1 MKKKRYGINIL
12 LLVVIGLLVGC
23 ETGVNNIRTTNNA
36 SSGIITKGDST
47 SYKASTP
54 KASEIEKIYSNS
66 GTPGYYVQVGV
77 FKKQKPNA
85 DFINRMQYAQ
95 LPYTLLKK
103 YKDGNLYYHAL
114 VGPYVSYNKAKAIQT
129 SAKEF
134 VTTSAFVVN
143 LVRP

>member
-1 MKKKRYGINIL
+1 MKIEKYGVSL
-12 LLVVIGLLVGC
+12 LMLVLVGLFVGC
-23 ETGVNNIRTTNNA
+23 ETGVNNMRKTNDA
-36 SSGIITKGDST
+36 SSGIITKGGTT

-54 KASEIEKIYSNS
+54 KASEIEKIYSKS

-77 FKKQKPNA
+77 FKEHKPNA
-85 DFINRMQYAQ
+85 DFVNRMQYAQ

-103 YKDGNLYYHAL
+103 YKNSQLYYHAL
-114 VGPYVSYNKAKAIQT
+114 VGPYVSYSKAKAIQT

-134 VTTSAFVVN
+134 VTASAFVVN